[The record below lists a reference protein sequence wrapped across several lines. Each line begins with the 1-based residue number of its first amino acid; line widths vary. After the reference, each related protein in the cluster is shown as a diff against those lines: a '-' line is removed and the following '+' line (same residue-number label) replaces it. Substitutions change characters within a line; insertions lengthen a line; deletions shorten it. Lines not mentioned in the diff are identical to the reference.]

1 MLLQLCPDLTES
13 QLARLVCMF
22 QDSSS
27 GFIAYDAFLSR
38 FTSQPAVYRR
48 GNNLGQLLAHRPS
61 IYSDTVINPQPPEM
75 INASPTYG
83 LPGVKAILQ
92 KQVASYYFAIQ
103 VAKHGWCTS
112 YNTMINFLHHKSSRV
127 LPELECNVMICE
139 AHQLAL
145 LMCTPNFSHLSLAAA
160 HYTPTDIKWLF
171 RWSTILL
178 CHLECFF

>member
-1 MLLQLCPDLTES
+1 MLLQLCPDLTDS

-22 QDSSS
+22 QDSST
-27 GFIAYDAFLSR
+27 GFIAYDAFVSR

-92 KQVASYYFAIQ
+92 KQVANTLLFNLQNTAGVLHVAI
-103 VAKHGWCTS
+103 
-112 YNTMINFLHHKSSRV
+112 INFASQKQQGITRAT
-127 LPELECNVMICE
+127 M
-139 AHQLAL
+139 
-145 LMCTPNFSHLSLAAA
+145 
-160 HYTPTDIKWLF
+160 
-171 RWSTILL
+171 
-178 CHLECFF
+178 